1 MQFGSDF
8 IHSIVLD
15 SMQLL
20 FDNLF
25 NFRHN
30 AERFSKLAF
39 GSGKYKNEDMT
50 DLDITKIRDFATFMA
65 LTPNNQGK
73 GGEAPLKKFQD
84 TVVGDKVNV
93 TNDKVW
99 SAHCQG
105 LQ

>member
-1 MQFGSDF
+1 
-8 IHSIVLD
+8 
-15 SMQLL
+15 
-20 FDNLF
+20 
-25 NFRHN
+25 
-30 AERFSKLAF
+30 
-39 GSGKYKNEDMT
+39 
-50 DLDITKIRDFATFMA
+50 

-99 SAHCQG
+99 SSHCQG